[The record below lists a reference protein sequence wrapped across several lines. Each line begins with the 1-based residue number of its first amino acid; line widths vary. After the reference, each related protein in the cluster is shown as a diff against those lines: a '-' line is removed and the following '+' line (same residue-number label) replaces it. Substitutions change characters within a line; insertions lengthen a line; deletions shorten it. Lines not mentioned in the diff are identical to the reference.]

1 MSHNPL
7 NEECKYGKQVCVNP
21 PGIPCACP
29 VCTCVPKQDDHI
41 VQVDKMVK
49 HGIYQ
54 EAWEDAITPLLQR
67 TWDNN
72 AGYYDWVDF
81 IRQLLAE
88 ARKEERK
95 RILEACGKQVEEE
108 SAIYGTDKHGLNLN
122 DLTEIIYPD
131 K

>member
-29 VCTCVPKQDDHI
+29 VCTCVPKQDW
-41 VQVDKMVK
+41 K
-49 HGIYQ
+49 
-54 EAWEDAITPLLQR
+54 DAMMPLLQR

>member
-7 NEECKYGKQVCVNP
+7 NEECKYGKQICVNP

-29 VCTCVPKQDDHI
+29 VCTCVPKQDW
-41 VQVDKMVK
+41 K
-49 HGIYQ
+49 
-54 EAWEDAITPLLQR
+54 DAMMPLLQR

-81 IRQLLAE
+81 IRQLRAE

-95 RILEACGKQVEEE
+95 GYTAGLERAKEIAKQTVYAVEGRVSFDE
-108 SAIYGTDKHGLNLN
+108 AINK
-122 DLTEIIYPD
+122 EIQD
-131 K
+131 V

>member
-1 MSHNPL
+1 MRLFSKKKSMTHKIYCAKNIPCDDENCIL
-7 NEECKYGKQVCVNP
+7 DTHLCTCDKQEVNP
-21 PGIPCACP
+21 
-29 VCTCVPKQDDHI
+29 CTCVTPKQDWEERFDHEFNAH
-41 VQVDKMVK
+41 
-49 HGIYQ
+49 HG
-54 EAWEDAITPLLQR
+54 EGRVVVNEKVLK
-67 TWDNN
+67 
-72 AGYYDWVDF
+72 DF